1 MTVKRACVLVSSR
14 ASTTVTMLGVASMLG
29 FVGPLGSCA
38 LGMTDEPTSLA
49 CATIA
54 LGAFLVCWAVAH
66 AGVPL
71 DAPPQKARSR
81 RARTELLRAH
91 ARRLARSRSRS
102 RQAVQVPRSSWEWP
116 VSTKPKLTATS
127 R

>member
-1 MTVKRACVLVSSR
+1 MTVKRACVIVSSR
-14 ASTTVTMLGVASMLG
+14 ATGTVTLLGFASMLG
-29 FVGPLGSCA
+29 FVGPLGTCA
-38 LGMTDEPTSLA
+38 LGMTDEVTSLA

-71 DAPPQKARSR
+71 EAAREEARPR
-81 RARTELLRAH
+81 RARAELLRAH
-91 ARRLARSRSRS
+91 ARLSRPRSRH
-102 RQAVQVPRSSWEWP
+102 AVQVPRSSWEWP